1 MLAPKPFGTR
11 SRRAA
16 PLEVHGKYLIL
27 RRNVGFVCSP
37 NPQGHAGAP
46 QGPWPALR
54 FPTSRPCRAPVHARI
69 SSGEAPTPPLPPALR
84 CAAAVPLCTCPHAGP
99 VNTHTSPPPPPF
111 PRPAQGGCQRALA
124 PTCFAPRNGHYLAP
138 REGPCPCVPFPT
150 QGPYTHT
157 PSCYAP
163 HGQGPARPLAPL
175 ASPPHTY
182 LHEAKTQQNILVHSN
197 AIWDGTRCVPSM
209 LNVRNIWHGIYGHSM
224 LLNGL

>member
-1 MLAPKPFGTR
+1 MACPALPHIEA
-11 SRRAA
+11 
-16 PLEVHGKYLIL
+16 L
-27 RRNVGFVCSP
+27 
-37 NPQGHAGAP
+37 
-46 QGPWPALR
+46 QGPCSCTHFQWRGPHTPPPTCLALR
-54 FPTSRPCRAPVHARI
+54 GGRTLVHLPTCWAR
-69 SSGEAPTPPLPPALR
+69 E
-84 CAAAVPLCTCPHAGP
+84 H
-99 VNTHTSPPPPPF
+99 THIPPPPPF